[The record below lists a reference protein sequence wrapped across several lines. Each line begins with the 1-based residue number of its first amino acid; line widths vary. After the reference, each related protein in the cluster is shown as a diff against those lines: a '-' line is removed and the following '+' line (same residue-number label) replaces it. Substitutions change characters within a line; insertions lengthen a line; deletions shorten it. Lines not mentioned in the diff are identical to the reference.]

1 MSNNT
6 ERIQVILEFPINC
19 SPNILFPYLST
30 SGGLSEWFAPKVDN
44 KSKTDFT
51 FIFEDGEI
59 MNAKLTKSIPN
70 KLVRFELDKNHE
82 GEYFEM
88 EILVDEL
95 TEDVAIKVT
104 EFCNISKK
112 RETEEV
118 WQCEIDG
125 LKQAIGG

>member
-1 MSNNT
+1 MANKA
-6 ERIQVILEFPINC
+6 ERVQIVLEFPIHC

-30 SGGLSEWFAPKVDN
+30 AGGLSDWFAPKVDS
-44 KSKTDFT
+44 KSRTEFSFT
-51 FIFEDGEI
+51 FEDGEV
-59 MNAKLTKSIPN
+59 MNAKLSKMIPN

-88 EILVDEL
+88 EIIVDEL

-104 EFCNISKK
+104 EFCNINEK

-118 WQCEIDG
+118 WHTEIEG